1 MSTSDGVR
9 CLILGGG
16 GHARVLIDSLLS
28 SGGVAEHYGVL
39 DRDRSL
45 WGKEVFGVRVLG
57 GDELLPQLASQ
68 GTTHFVVGLGGVGVN
83 RPRCRLFELGLKH
96 GLTPLTVCHSSAIR
110 SRWATVGDGSV
121 IFPGAVVNAGAAL
134 GVNVIVN
141 TGAIVEHDCVVGDHV
156 HIATGSRLCST
167 VHIGTGAHIGAG
179 ATVRQ
184 LITVGEGAIVGAG
197 AVVVKDVEP
206 WMVVAGVP
214 ARVMERR
221 VADTLNLASTSQ
233 KVVS

>member
-1 MSTSDGVR
+1 
-9 CLILGGG
+9 
-16 GHARVLIDSLLS
+16 LIDSLLS
-28 SGGVAEHYGVL
+28 SGGVPEHYGVL
-39 DRDRSL
+39 DQDRSL
-45 WGKEVFGVRVLG
+45 WGKEILGVRILG

-68 GTTHFVVGLGGVGVN
+68 GATHFVVGLGGISVN
-83 RPRCRLFELGLKH
+83 RPRRRLFELGLIH

-110 SRWATVGDGSV
+110 SQWAKVGDGSV
-121 IFPGAVVNAGAAL
+121 IFPGAVVNAGATI

-141 TGAIVEHDCVVGDHV
+141 TGVIVEHDCMVGDHA

-167 VHIGTGAHIGAG
+167 VRIGTSAHIGAG

-184 LITVGEGAIVGAG
+184 LITIGEGAIVGAG

-206 WMVVAGVP
+206 WAVVVGVP

-221 VADTLNLASTSQ
+221 VADTPKLASTSH
-233 KVVS
+233 KAVS